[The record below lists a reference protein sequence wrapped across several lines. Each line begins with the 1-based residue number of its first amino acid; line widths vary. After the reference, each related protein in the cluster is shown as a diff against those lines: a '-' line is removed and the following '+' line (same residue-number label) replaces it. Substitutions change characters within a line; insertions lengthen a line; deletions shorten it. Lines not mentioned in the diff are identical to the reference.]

1 MTLKSLVGPSA
12 LLVALA
18 LGSVHQLGAQSV
30 APFAPLRARL
40 PLGGA
45 EIDDIARLE
54 MMEDHRQF
62 DSVELARILGSTHPE
77 VRRRAAVSIGR
88 IADKRGVVLLR
99 AQPLDRDTAVA
110 ASMVFAI
117 GQLRDTSTIGW
128 LDSLLGGPRTPPTV
142 AGEAAIALGK
152 MKTAGARDVLA
163 RFLSRGT
170 VGLRNTQAIR
180 EALLS
185 IGRTP
190 RGDIAP
196 IVRWTASTN
205 EEVRWRATW
214 ALFRPRDP
222 AAVRALVVLSKD
234 RSALVRSWAVRGLA
248 RPQADSAN
256 LGAAAEGRL
265 LISAR
270 DPDRRVRTEAV
281 RALGTYSDS
290 AALKALVAALQSPD
304 SWVSVSAAEGL
315 GRARS
320 TATVPALLVAAADQ
334 GSCALRVTSMNSLQT
349 ISPGLARGVAV
360 WLVSD
365 SVPYCRATA
374 AQFLS
379 RVSADTVARLSP
391 AEAVRIDSVLAD
403 FRTAR
408 RAELSSAD
416 LAKRVAAIRTMGA
429 WGDTTDLAELANL
442 RAQSESLSAIAITS
456 ATAIAAIQRRAS
468 GQPALSGA
476 RGGAGGRGR
485 VTPSGTRP
493 LEEYRQIVERWV
505 VLDYNGAPR
514 PTAQWDT
521 PRGPIVVE
529 LYPGDAPLAT
539 DDFVHTMEAG
549 SMIGTEFTR
558 IVPDFV
564 DQQQTIRGGN
574 TLRDEVNRHG
584 LTRGNL
590 AWATAGLDTG
600 SPGYTLGHTPQPH
613 NEGDF
618 TSLGRVI
625 GGMAAADRIELG
637 DRILGAKMLTGGT
650 KK

>member
-1 MTLKSLVGPSA
+1 MTLKSRVGPSA

-18 LGSVHQLGAQSV
+18 LGSMHQLGAQSV

-62 DSVELARILGSTHPE
+62 DGVELARILGSTHPE

-128 LDSLLGGPRTPPTV
+128 LDSLLGGARTPPTV

-248 RPQADSAN
+248 RPQADSVN
-256 LGAAAEGRL
+256 LGAAAEARL

-360 WLVSD
+360 WLVGD
-365 SVPYCRATA
+365 TVPYCRATA

-379 RVSADTVARLSP
+379 RANADTAARLSP
-391 AEAVRIDSVLAD
+391 AEGARIDSALSD

-408 RAELSSAD
+408 RAELLSAD
-416 LAKRVAAIRTMGA
+416 LPKRVAAIRAMGA

-468 GQPALSGA
+468 AQPALSGA

-505 VLDYNGAPR
+505 VPDYDGAPR

-558 IVPDFV
+558 VVPDFV

-600 SPGYTLGHTPQPH
+600 SPGYTLGHTSQPH

-625 GGMAAADRIELG
+625 GGMAAADRVELG